1 MQTQVISRFQLA
13 PLLTQQKRLWYLQ
26 QHSSAFWSQC
36 SILIDG
42 NLQPEILQDTIQGII
57 KQYEILRTNFYCL
70 PGVKTPVMVFC
81 EQSLSNWKYL
91 DLSNLSHVDIST
103 IIK

>member
-1 MQTQVISRFQLA
+1 MQTQVISGFQLA
-13 PLLTQQKRLWYLQ
+13 PQQKGLWHLQ

-42 NLQPEILQDTIQGII
+42 NLQPEILQDTIEAIV

-70 PGVKTPVMVFC
+70 PGVKTPVMVFG

-91 DLSNLSHVDIST
+91 DLSNLSHVDIPAK
-103 IIK
+103 IK